1 MGIVEIENRK
11 ILLLKVRAMTGKE
24 YYLVLLHTPKPGW
37 MIKRDMEESM
47 AEIWK
52 DPDLLTAKKCN
63 ELEGGRFQ
71 VFQVPPHIRGEK
83 KGKPKW
89 EKLLFHKAFESLR
102 DAIGYLEA
110 EVGIHVLKIIESEPD
125 VLRGADNKGTPDKT

>member
-1 MGIVEIENRK
+1 MGIEEIMYRK
-11 ILLLKVRAMTGKE
+11 VLLLKVKAMTGKE
-24 YYLVLLHTPKPGW
+24 YYLALLYIPKPGW
-37 MIKRDMEESM
+37 MIRRDMEESM

-52 DPDLLTAKKCN
+52 DQDLLTAKKCN

-71 VFQVPPHIRGEK
+71 VFQVPPYIRGEK

-89 EKLLFHKAFESLR
+89 EKLVFHKAFESLR
-102 DAIGYLEA
+102 DAIGYMEA

-125 VLRGADNKGTPDKT
+125 VLGGADNKGIPDKA

>member
-11 ILLLKVRAMTGKE
+11 VLLLKVRAMTGKE

-37 MIKRDMEESM
+37 MIRRDMKESM

-52 DPDLLTAKKCN
+52 DPDLLTPKKCN

-71 VFQVPPHIRGEK
+71 VFQVPPYIRGEK

-89 EKLLFHKAFESLR
+89 EKRLKSQGHKCSTLPKSRRRAS
-102 DAIGYLEA
+102 
-110 EVGIHVLKIIESEPD
+110 
-125 VLRGADNKGTPDKT
+125 

>member
-1 MGIVEIENRK
+1 MGIGEIAYRK
-11 ILLLKVRAMTGKE
+11 VLLLKVRAMTGKE
-24 YYLVLLHTPKPGW
+24 YYLALLYIPKPGW
-37 MIKRDMEESM
+37 MIRRDMEESM
-47 AEIWK
+47 AEIWI

-71 VFQVPPHIRGEK
+71 VFQVPPYIRGEK

-89 EKLLFHKAFESLR
+89 EKLVLHKAFESLR
-102 DAIGYLEA
+102 DAIGYMKA

-125 VLRGADNKGTPDKT
+125 VIGGADNKGIPDKA

>member
-52 DPDLLTAKKCN
+52 DPDLLIAKKCN

-71 VFQVPPHIRGEK
+71 VFQVHPYILGEK

-89 EKLLFHKAFESLR
+89 EKLLFHKAFEILR